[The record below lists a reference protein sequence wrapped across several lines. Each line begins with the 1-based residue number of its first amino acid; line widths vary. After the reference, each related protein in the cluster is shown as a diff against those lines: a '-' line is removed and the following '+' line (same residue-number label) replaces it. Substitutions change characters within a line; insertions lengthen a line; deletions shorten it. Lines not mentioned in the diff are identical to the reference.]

1 MRARVI
7 TALVAI
13 PIALL
18 AMGLKSPWFLAAVST
33 IILIRGMIELERLFP
48 WPRKRVY
55 GWLLA
60 LAAIVY
66 LLRLPRPLVFEAGA
80 ALLAIGS
87 FGLAVAA
94 SRQQVGWGSVLGPLW
109 LAAPVA
115 VCYRF
120 HEFGADQFFS
130 LRPLFLLI
138 IPLWGGDTLALLVG
152 RKWGKRAMAPSISPS
167 KTWAGAAGHLMGCL
181 VGTFLYCSLVGW
193 GWPIALA
200 TGLST
205 SVFGQLGDLL
215 QSYAKRAAGLKDSG
229 QVLPGHGGLLDRL
242 DSSLLSA
249 PVTALVVLAMQP
261 LSP

>member
-18 AMGLKSPWFLAAVST
+18 AMGLESPWFLAAVSGM
-33 IILIRGMIELERLFP
+33 ILFRGMVELGRLFP
-48 WPRKRVY
+48 WPRKSLL
-55 GWLLA
+55 GWVLALATIGLLLA
-60 LAAIVY
+60 LPRTMVY
-66 LLRLPRPLVFEAGA
+66 EAGA
-80 ALLAIGS
+80 ILLAVGS
-87 FGLAVAA
+87 LGLAVAA
-94 SRQQVGWGSVLGPLW
+94 ARQQVGWGSVLGPLW
-109 LAAPVA
+109 LAAPIA
-115 VCYRF
+115 VCFRF
-120 HEFGADQFFS
+120 HEFGDDFWFS

-152 RKWGKRAMAPSISPS
+152 KKWGKRAMAPSISPS
-167 KTWAGAAGHLMGCL
+167 KTWVGAGGHVVGCL
-181 VGTFLYCSLVGW
+181 VGTFLYCGLVGW

-205 SVFGQLGDLL
+205 SVFGQIGDLL

-261 LSP
+261 LSA